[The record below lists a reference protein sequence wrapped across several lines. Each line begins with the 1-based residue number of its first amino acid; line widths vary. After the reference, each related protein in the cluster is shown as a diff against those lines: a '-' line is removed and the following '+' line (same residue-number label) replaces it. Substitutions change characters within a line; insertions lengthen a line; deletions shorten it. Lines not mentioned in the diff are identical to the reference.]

1 MKDLGA
7 CIRHPGE
14 PALFHCRQCHDAVCI
29 ACRAPDERDL
39 CATCAQYRSESA
51 TREARVLAGETPD
64 EAPRRIPWGR
74 YVIALLV
81 ALNIGLAGYLLL
93 GGRSDTSIAQG
104 VKAVNAVSRSV
115 EESRDPSGRYPE
127 SLTTVLPRLQEPV
140 AQMIRAGAIEYATYD
155 NRTDYTVSFV
165 LGPRQSSR

>member
-14 PALFHCRQCHDAVCI
+14 PALFRCRQCHDPVCI
-29 ACRAPDERDL
+29 GCRAPEERDL

-74 YVIALLV
+74 YVITLLV
-81 ALNIGLAGYLLL
+81 ALNLGLAGYLVLA
-93 GGRSDTSIAQG
+93 GRSHTAIAEG
-104 VKAVNAVSRSV
+104 VKAVNAVSRAV

-127 SLTTVLPRLQEPV
+127 SLAPVLSRLAEPV
-140 AQMIRAGAIEYATYD
+140 PEMIRAGAIQYETYD
-155 NRTDYTVSFV
+155 NRRDYTVSFV
-165 LGPRQSSR
+165 LGPRQPAR

>member
-29 ACRAPDERDL
+29 GCRAPDERDL

-51 TREARVLAGETPD
+51 EREARVLAGEAPD
-64 EAPRRIPWGR
+64 ETPRRIPWGR
-74 YVIALLV
+74 YAIALLM
-81 ALNIGLAGYLLL
+81 ALNLGLAGYLVLA
-93 GGRSDTSIAQG
+93 GRPDTAIAQG
-104 VKAVNAVSRSV
+104 VKAVNAVSRAV
-115 EESRDPSGRYPE
+115 EESRDPSGRYPA
-127 SLTTVLPRLQEPV
+127 SLAPVLPRLPAPV
-140 AQMIRAGAIEYATYD
+140 TEMIQAGAIQYETYE

-165 LGPRQSSR
+165 LGPRQPAR